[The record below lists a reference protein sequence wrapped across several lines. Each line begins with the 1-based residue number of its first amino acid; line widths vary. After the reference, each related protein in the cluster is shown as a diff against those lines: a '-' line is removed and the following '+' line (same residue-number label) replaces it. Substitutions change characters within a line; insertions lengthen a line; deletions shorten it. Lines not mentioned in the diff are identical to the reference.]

1 LRENTLKIYA
11 VGGSVRDELLGL
23 DVKDR
28 DYVVVGATPQQMIDA
43 GYKAVGA
50 DFPVFLH
57 PQTQEQYALARTE
70 RKTGPGYSGFAFH
83 TSADVTLVDD
93 LQRRDLTIN
102 AMAKDDDGTLI
113 DPYGGAKDLADKLLR
128 HVSEAFAEDPVRI
141 PRVARFAARFAPL
154 GFHVADETMM
164 LMHAMVESGEV
175 DHLVAERVW
184 QELAR
189 GLMEATPSA
198 MFTVLRECGALARI
212 LPEVERDKNSS
223 MLPLDFAAKENLNLA
238 TRFAVLAHHLGDAN
252 VRTLCERIRV
262 PAECRDL
269 AITVAR
275 WHAEAHH
282 ARELDAEKLLS
293 LFDGTDALRRP
304 ERFYEFL
311 DACRCVHGAATRE
324 NSFLIT
330 ALIQLQS
337 MNQGAIAA
345 TVVPEDIA
353 QAIRAA
359 KLAVLDQHIHDYST
373 SERTS

>member
-1 LRENTLKIYA
+1 MKIYA

-23 DVKDR
+23 DIKDR
-28 DYVVVGATPQQMIDA
+28 DYVVVGATPQQMIEA

-57 PQTQEQYALARTE
+57 PQSNEEYALARTE
-70 RKTGPGYSGFAFH
+70 RKTGPGYTGFAFH

-102 AMAKDDDGTLI
+102 AIAKDDDGTLI

-128 HVSEAFAEDPVRI
+128 HVSDAFAEDPVRI
-141 PRVARFAARFAPL
+141 LRVARFAARFALL
-154 GFHVADETMM
+154 GFRVADETMM
-164 LMHAMVESGEV
+164 LMRAMVDSGEV

-198 MFTVLRECGALARI
+198 MFAVLHECGALARI
-212 LPEVERDKNSS
+212 LPEVEQAKALS
-223 MLPLDFAAKENLNLA
+223 MPPLDFAAKENLNLA
-238 TRFAVLAHHLGDAN
+238 IRFAVLVHTLGDTN
-252 VRTLCERIRV
+252 VRTLCERVRV

-275 WHAEAHH
+275 WHADAQH
-282 ARELDAEKLLS
+282 ACELDAEKLLS

-304 ERFYEFL
+304 ERFHEFL
-311 DACRCVHGAATRE
+311 DACRCIHGAATHE
-324 NSFLIT
+324 NRFLIT
-330 ALIQLQS
+330 ALTQLQS

-345 TVVPEDIA
+345 TVMPTDIVK
-353 QAIRAA
+353 AIRAA
-359 KLAVLDQHIHDYST
+359 KLAVLDQHILNYST
-373 SERTS
+373 SERKS

>member
-1 LRENTLKIYA
+1 LKIYA
-11 VGGSVRDELLGL
+11 VGGSVRDELLRIA
-23 DVKDR
+23 VKDR

-57 PQTQEQYALARTE
+57 PQTQEEYALARTE
-70 RKTGPGYSGFAFH
+70 RKTGPGYTGFAFH

-113 DPYGGAKDLADKLLR
+113 DPYDGAKDLAAKLLR
-128 HVSEAFAEDPVRI
+128 HVSDAFAEDPVRI
-141 PRVARFAARFAPL
+141 LRVARFAARFASL
-154 GFHVADETMM
+154 GFRVADETMT

-198 MFTVLRECGALARI
+198 MFAVLRDCGALTRI
-212 LPEVERDKNSS
+212 LPEMERDKNAS
-223 MLPLDFAAKENLNLA
+223 MPLLDFAATESLNLA
-238 TRFAVLAHHLGDAN
+238 IRFAVLVHRLGDAN
-252 VRTLCERIRV
+252 VRTLSERIRA
-262 PAECRDL
+262 PADCRDL

-282 ARELDAEKLLS
+282 ARALDAEKLLS
-293 LFDGTDALRRP
+293 LFDGTDALRRL
-304 ERFYEFL
+304 ERFHEFL
-311 DACRCVHGAATRE
+311 DACRCIHGAEAHE
-324 NSFLIT
+324 NRFLIT
-330 ALIQLQS
+330 ALTQLQS

-345 TVVPEDIA
+345 TVAPTDIA
-353 QAIRAA
+353 KAIRAA
-359 KLAVLDQHIHDYST
+359 KLAVLDQHILNYQPI
-373 SERTS
+373 ERKL

>member
-1 LRENTLKIYA
+1 MKIYA

-23 DVKDR
+23 DVVDR
-28 DYVVVGATPQQMIDA
+28 DYVVVGATPKQMIDA

-57 PQTQEQYALARTE
+57 PHTQEEYALARTE
-70 RKTGPGYSGFAFH
+70 RKTGPGYTGFAFH
-83 TSADVTLVDD
+83 ASADVTLVDD

-128 HVSEAFAEDPVRI
+128 HVSDAFAEDPVRI
-141 PRVARFAARFAPL
+141 LRVARFAARFAPL
-154 GFHVADETMM
+154 GFRVADETMA
-164 LMHAMVESGEV
+164 LMGIMVESGEV

-198 MFTVLRECGALARI
+198 MFAVLDECGALVRI
-212 LPEVERDKNSS
+212 LPEVERAKTLS
-223 MLPLDFAAKENLNLA
+223 MPPLDFAAKENLNLA
-238 TRFAVLAHHLGDAN
+238 IRFAVLIHSLGDAN
-252 VRTLCERIRV
+252 VRSLCERIRA

-275 WHAEAHH
+275 WHADASH
-282 ARELDAEKLLS
+282 ASELDAEKLLS

-304 ERFYEFL
+304 ERFREFL
-311 DACRCVHGAATRE
+311 DACRCIHAAEPHKNR
-324 NSFLIT
+324 FLIT
-330 ALIQLQS
+330 ALTQLQS

-345 TVVPEDIA
+345 TVAPAHIA
-353 QAIRAA
+353 RAIRAA
-359 KLAVLDQHIHDYST
+359 KLAVLNQYILDYST